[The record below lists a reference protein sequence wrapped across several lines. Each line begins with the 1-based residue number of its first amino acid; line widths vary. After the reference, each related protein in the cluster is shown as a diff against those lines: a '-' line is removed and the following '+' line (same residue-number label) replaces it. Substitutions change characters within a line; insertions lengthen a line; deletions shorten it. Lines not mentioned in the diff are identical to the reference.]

1 MRAISGKENKVEE
14 YINNA
19 LVSSSLFREYVSQVL
34 IPREKVVTLKN
45 GKRTE
50 KERNLLPGYVL
61 VECYLCDESFP
72 LLRNIPN
79 VLGFL
84 SGGKTTVKPEPVS
97 QAEVNKLVGLAS
109 ESEVRAATEIS
120 FLVGESIKVVDGP
133 FNGFKGT
140 IQEVAEDKHKLKVV
154 VTIFDRQTP
163 LELGY
168 NQVEKEKQIPLQI
181 VSHYS
186 VVSNLLTGRGCQHPL
201 SGQKLLTNVKLWLK
215 KLLVLSNSK
224 SRVAQPTLHLR

>member
-1 MRAISGKENKVEE
+1 MAEKQKQWYVLRAISGKENKVEE
-14 YINNA
+14 YINSA
-19 LVSSSLFREYVSQVL
+19 LITSSLFKEYVSQVL
-34 IPREKVVTLKN
+34 IPREKIVTLKN

-84 SGGKTTVKPEPVS
+84 SGGKTTAKPESVS
-97 QAEVNKLVGLAS
+97 QDEVIKLMGLVS
-109 ESEVRAATEIS
+109 ESEVRAASEIN
-120 FLVGESIKVVDGP
+120 FLVGEGVKVVDGP

-140 IQEVAEDKHKLKVV
+140 IQEVAQDKQKLKVV

-163 LELGY
+163 LELGF
-168 NQVEKEKQIPLQI
+168 NQVEKE
-181 VSHYS
+181 
-186 VVSNLLTGRGCQHPL
+186 
-201 SGQKLLTNVKLWLK
+201 
-215 KLLVLSNSK
+215 
-224 SRVAQPTLHLR
+224 